1 MIPITLG
8 ILTLIFSLIHLI
20 PGDPAM
26 QIAGEGARP
35 EDVANVRKALGLDQ
49 PLWKQYVTYI
59 GNLARGDLGR
69 SFRTNESVAKEIAA
83 RYPATMQL
91 AFGAMFVALLVAF
104 PLGII
109 SAIYRN
115 SWIDNVARFFAL
127 IGVSMPSFWFGPLLI
142 IAFAINR
149 QWFPVS
155 GREDG
160 LKSLVLPSV
169 TMGLALAA
177 ILTRMIRVSL
187 ADELSQ
193 LYVTTAIAKGVTRG
207 KAIFRHALKNA
218 LIPVIT
224 ILALQFGS
232 LLTGAIITEQIFSW
246 PGLGRLLIQ
255 SITTRDYPQ
264 VQASILVI
272 ALTYIMV
279 NFISDLLY
287 GVVDPRIKLRVMK
300 TLKRLTRNFAFTAGL
315 LLTLVLVHR
324 GASPRRCS
332 RRTIRTSRTRRGGWR
347 RRRRSIRSASTT
359 SDATCSRASSSAR
372 ACRCGSASAWSS
384 SRR

>member
-1 MIPITLG
+1 MAQYIIRRLLQMIPITLG

-20 PGDPAM
+20 PGDPAV

-35 EDVANVRKALGLDQ
+35 QDIENVRKALGLDQ
-49 PLWKQYVTYI
+49 PLWKQYVTYL

-69 SFRTNESVAKEIAA
+69 SFRTGESVAQEIKA
-83 RYPATMQL
+83 RYPATIQL
-91 AFGAMFVALLVAF
+91 AFGSMVVALLVAF

-127 IGVSMPSFWFGPLLI
+127 VGVSMPSFWFGPLLI

-149 QWFPVS
+149 EWFPVS
-155 GREDG
+155 GREQG
-160 LKSLVLPSV
+160 LRSLVLPSV

-187 ADELSQ
+187 AEELNQ
-193 LYVTTAIAKGVTRG
+193 LYVTTAIAKGVTRV
-207 KAIFRHALKNA
+207 KAIFAHALKNA

-224 ILALQFGS
+224 VLALQFGS

-246 PGLGRLLIQ
+246 PGLGRLLIT
-255 SITTRDYPQ
+255 SISSRDYPQ

-279 NFISDLLY
+279 NFLSDLMY
-287 GVVDPRIKLRVMK
+287 GVVDPRIKLE
-300 TLKRLTRNFAFTAGL
+300 
-315 LLTLVLVHR
+315 
-324 GASPRRCS
+324 
-332 RRTIRTSRTRRGGWR
+332 
-347 RRRRSIRSASTT
+347 
-359 SDATCSRASSSAR
+359 
-372 ACRCGSASAWSS
+372 
-384 SRR
+384 

>member
-1 MIPITLG
+1 MTQYIIRRFLQMIPITLG

-20 PGDPAM
+20 PGDPAA
-26 QIAGEGARP
+26 QIAGEGASAK
-35 EDVANVRKALGLDQ
+35 DIAAVRTSLGLDQ
-49 PLWKQYVTYI
+49 PLWKQYVTYVT
-59 GNLARGDLGR
+59 GLAKGDLGT
-69 SFRTNESVAKEIAA
+69 SFRTRESVAREIGE

-91 AFGAMFVALLVAF
+91 AFGAMVVALLVAF

-155 GREDG
+155 GREEG
-160 LKSLVLPSV
+160 LKSLVLPSI
-169 TMGLALAA
+169 TMGMALAA

-187 ADELSQ
+187 AEELNQ
-193 LYVTTAIAKGVTRG
+193 LYVTTAIAKGVSRG

-246 PGLGRLLIQ
+246 PGLGRLLLQ
-255 SITTRDYPQ
+255 SIGTRDYPQ
-264 VQASILVI
+264 VQACILVI
-272 ALTYIMV
+272 AVTYIFV
-279 NFISDLLY
+279 NFLSDLLY
-287 GVVDPRIKLRVMK
+287 GVVDPRIKLE
-300 TLKRLTRNFAFTAGL
+300 
-315 LLTLVLVHR
+315 
-324 GASPRRCS
+324 
-332 RRTIRTSRTRRGGWR
+332 
-347 RRRRSIRSASTT
+347 
-359 SDATCSRASSSAR
+359 
-372 ACRCGSASAWSS
+372 
-384 SRR
+384 

>member
-1 MIPITLG
+1 MTQYIIRRILQMIPITLG

-35 EDVANVRKALGLDQ
+35 EDVAHVRKSLGLDQ
-49 PLWKQYVTYI
+49 PLWKQYVTYMT
-59 GNLARGDLGR
+59 NLARGDLGR
-69 SFRTNESVAKEIAA
+69 SFRTNESVAREIAA
-83 RYPATMQL
+83 RYPATMVL
-91 AFGAMFVALLVAF
+91 AFGSMLVALLVAF

-115 SWIDNVARFFAL
+115 SWIDNLARFFAL

-149 QWFPVS
+149 TWFPVS
-155 GREDG
+155 GREG
-160 LKSLVLPSV
+160 WRSLVLPSI
-169 TMGLALAA
+169 TMGLALSA

-187 ADELSQ
+187 AEELNQ
-193 LYVTTAIAKGVTRG
+193 LYVTTAVAKGVSRG

-272 ALTYIMV
+272 ALTYIFV

-287 GVVDPRIKLRVMK
+287 GVVDPRIKLE
-300 TLKRLTRNFAFTAGL
+300 
-315 LLTLVLVHR
+315 
-324 GASPRRCS
+324 
-332 RRTIRTSRTRRGGWR
+332 
-347 RRRRSIRSASTT
+347 
-359 SDATCSRASSSAR
+359 
-372 ACRCGSASAWSS
+372 
-384 SRR
+384 

>member
-1 MIPITLG
+1 
-8 ILTLIFSLIHLI
+8 FALIHLI
-20 PGDPAM
+20 PGDPAV

-35 EDVANVRKALGLDQ
+35 EDVAQVRKALGLDQ
-49 PLWKQYVTYI
+49 PLWKQYVTYL
-59 GNLARGDLGR
+59 GNLVRGDLGT
-69 SFRTNESVAKEIAA
+69 SFRTGTSVAEEIGA
-83 RYPATMQL
+83 RYPATIQL
-91 AFGAMFVALLVAF
+91 AAGAMFVALLVAF

-115 SWIDNVARFFAL
+115 SWIDNLARFFAL
-127 IGVSMPSFWFGPLLI
+127 VGVSMPSFWFGPLLI
-142 IAFAINR
+142 IAFAINY

-155 GREDG
+155 GREEG
-160 LKSLVLPSV
+160 FRSIVLPSL

-187 ADELSQ
+187 AEELNQ

-255 SITTRDYPQ
+255 SINTRDYPQ

-287 GVVDPRIKLRVMK
+287 GVVDPRIKLE
-300 TLKRLTRNFAFTAGL
+300 
-315 LLTLVLVHR
+315 
-324 GASPRRCS
+324 
-332 RRTIRTSRTRRGGWR
+332 
-347 RRRRSIRSASTT
+347 
-359 SDATCSRASSSAR
+359 
-372 ACRCGSASAWSS
+372 
-384 SRR
+384 

>member
-1 MIPITLG
+1 MAQYIVRRLLQLIPITLG
-8 ILTLIFSLIHLI
+8 ILTLIFSLIHMI
-20 PGDPAM
+20 PGDPAV

-35 EDVANVRKALGLDQ
+35 ADVIAIRKALGLDQ
-49 PLWKQYVTYI
+49 PLWSQYVHYLGRI
-59 GNLARGDLGR
+59 AHGDLGV
-69 SFRTNESVAKEIAA
+69 SFRTSTPVAQEIML
-83 RYPATMQL
+83 RYPATMEL
-91 AFGAMFVALLVAF
+91 AFGAMFVAILVAF
-104 PLGII
+104 PLGMI

-142 IAFAINR
+142 IAFAINHT
-149 QWFPVS
+149 WFPVS
-155 GREDG
+155 GREEG
-160 LKSLVLPSV
+160 LKSLVLPAV

-177 ILTRMIRVSL
+177 ILTRMIRVSV
-187 ADELSQ
+187 AEELNQ
-193 LYVTTAIAKGVTRG
+193 LYMTTAIAKGVTRS

-224 ILALQFGS
+224 VLALQFGS

-255 SITTRDYPQ
+255 SINTRDYPQ

-287 GVVDPRIKLRVMK
+287 AVVDPRIKL
-300 TLKRLTRNFAFTAGL
+300 
-315 LLTLVLVHR
+315 
-324 GASPRRCS
+324 S
-332 RRTIRTSRTRRGGWR
+332 
-347 RRRRSIRSASTT
+347 
-359 SDATCSRASSSAR
+359 
-372 ACRCGSASAWSS
+372 
-384 SRR
+384 

>member
-1 MIPITLG
+1 MTQYIIRRFLQMIPITLG

-20 PGDPAM
+20 PGDPAV

-35 EDVANVRKALGLDQ
+35 RDVQNVRIALGLDK
-49 PLWKQYVTYI
+49 PLWQQYVTYL
-59 GNLARGDLGR
+59 NRLAHGDLGR
-69 SFRTNESVAKEIAA
+69 SFRTNESVAKEIAV

-91 AFGAMFVALLVAF
+91 AFGAMLVALLVAF

-115 SWIDNVARFFAL
+115 SWIDNLARFFAL

-149 QWFPVS
+149 EWFPVS

-169 TMGLALAA
+169 TMGLALSA

-187 ADELSQ
+187 ADELGQ
-193 LYVTTAIAKGVTRG
+193 LYVTTAIAKGVTRS

-287 GVVDPRIKLRVMK
+287 GVVDPRIKLE
-300 TLKRLTRNFAFTAGL
+300 
-315 LLTLVLVHR
+315 
-324 GASPRRCS
+324 
-332 RRTIRTSRTRRGGWR
+332 
-347 RRRRSIRSASTT
+347 
-359 SDATCSRASSSAR
+359 
-372 ACRCGSASAWSS
+372 
-384 SRR
+384 

>member
-1 MIPITLG
+1 MTQYVIRRFLQMIPITLG
-8 ILTLIFSLIHLI
+8 ILTLVFSLIHLI
-20 PGDPAM
+20 PGDPAL

-35 EDVANVRKALGLDQ
+35 EDVVAVRKALGLDQ
-49 PLWKQYVTYI
+49 PLWKQYITYL

-69 SFRTNESVAKEIAA
+69 SFRTNESVAKEIGV
-83 RYPATMQL
+83 RYPATIQL
-91 AFGAMFVALLVAF
+91 AIASMIVALLVAF
-104 PLGII
+104 PLGIV

-127 IGVSMPSFWFGPLLI
+127 IGVSMPSFALGPLLI
-142 IAFAINR
+142 IAFAIKQ

-155 GREDG
+155 GREEG
-160 LKSLVLPSV
+160 LKSIVLPAL

-187 ADELSQ
+187 AEELNQ
-193 LYVTTAIAKGVTRG
+193 LYVTTAVAKGVTRA

-272 ALTYIMV
+272 ALTYILV
-279 NFISDLLY
+279 NFISDLMY
-287 GVVDPRIKLRVMK
+287 GVVDPRIKLE
-300 TLKRLTRNFAFTAGL
+300 
-315 LLTLVLVHR
+315 
-324 GASPRRCS
+324 
-332 RRTIRTSRTRRGGWR
+332 
-347 RRRRSIRSASTT
+347 
-359 SDATCSRASSSAR
+359 
-372 ACRCGSASAWSS
+372 
-384 SRR
+384 

>member
-1 MIPITLG
+1 MTQYIIRRFLQMIPITLG

-20 PGDPAM
+20 PGDPAA
-26 QIAGEGARP
+26 QIAGEGASAK
-35 EDVANVRKALGLDQ
+35 DIAAVRTSLGLDQ
-49 PLWKQYVTYI
+49 PLWKQYVTYVT
-59 GNLARGDLGR
+59 NLAKGDLGT
-69 SFRTNESVAKEIAA
+69 SFRTGESVAKEIGA
-83 RYPATMQL
+83 RYPATIQL
-91 AFGAMFVALLVAF
+91 AMGAMFVALLVAF

-155 GREDG
+155 GREEG
-160 LKSLVLPSV
+160 LKSLVLPSI

-187 ADELSQ
+187 AEELNQ
-193 LYVTTAIAKGVTRG
+193 LYVTTAIAKGVSRG

-255 SITTRDYPQ
+255 SISTRDYPQ

-279 NFISDLLY
+279 NFLSDLLY
-287 GVVDPRIKLRVMK
+287 GVVDPRIKLE
-300 TLKRLTRNFAFTAGL
+300 
-315 LLTLVLVHR
+315 
-324 GASPRRCS
+324 
-332 RRTIRTSRTRRGGWR
+332 
-347 RRRRSIRSASTT
+347 
-359 SDATCSRASSSAR
+359 
-372 ACRCGSASAWSS
+372 
-384 SRR
+384 

>member
-1 MIPITLG
+1 MAQYIIRRILQMIPITLG
-8 ILTLIFSLIHLI
+8 ILTLVFSLIHLI
-20 PGDPAM
+20 PGDPAAT
-26 QIAGEGARP
+26 IAGEGARP
-35 EDVANVRKALGLDQ
+35 EDILQVRKALGLDR
-49 PLWKQYVTYI
+49 PLWQQYITYL
-59 GNLARGDLGR
+59 GNVAHGDLGR
-69 SFRTNESVAKEIAA
+69 SFRTNEKVSKEILA
-83 RYPATMQL
+83 RYPATLQL
-91 AFGAMFVALLVAF
+91 AFGAMLVALLVAL

-142 IAFAINR
+142 IAFAINHE
-149 QWFPVS
+149 WFPVS
-155 GREDG
+155 GREQG
-160 LKSLVLPSV
+160 LRSLVLPSL

-187 ADELSQ
+187 AEELNQ
-193 LYVTTAIAKGVTRG
+193 LYVTTAIAKGVTRV

-224 ILALQFGS
+224 VLALQFGS

-255 SITTRDYPQ
+255 SINTRDYPQ

-272 ALTYIMV
+272 AVTYILV

-287 GVVDPRIKLRVMK
+287 GVVDPRIKLE
-300 TLKRLTRNFAFTAGL
+300 
-315 LLTLVLVHR
+315 
-324 GASPRRCS
+324 
-332 RRTIRTSRTRRGGWR
+332 
-347 RRRRSIRSASTT
+347 
-359 SDATCSRASSSAR
+359 
-372 ACRCGSASAWSS
+372 
-384 SRR
+384 

>member
-1 MIPITLG
+1 MTQYIIRRFLQMIPITLG

-35 EDVANVRKALGLDQ
+35 QDVLNVRKALGLDQ
-49 PLWKQYVTYI
+49 PLWKQYVTYLN
-59 GNLARGDLGR
+59 NLAHGDLGQ
-69 SFRTNESVAKEIAA
+69 SFRTNQSVAREIAV

-104 PLGII
+104 PLGIV

-149 QWFPVS
+149 EWFPVS

-169 TMGLALAA
+169 TMGLALSA

-187 ADELSQ
+187 ADELGQ
-193 LYVTTAIAKGVTRG
+193 LYVTTAIAKGVTRA

-279 NFISDLLY
+279 KFLSDLMY
-287 GVVDPRIKLRVMK
+287 AVVDPRIKLE
-300 TLKRLTRNFAFTAGL
+300 
-315 LLTLVLVHR
+315 
-324 GASPRRCS
+324 
-332 RRTIRTSRTRRGGWR
+332 
-347 RRRRSIRSASTT
+347 
-359 SDATCSRASSSAR
+359 
-372 ACRCGSASAWSS
+372 
-384 SRR
+384 

>member
-1 MIPITLG
+1 MTQYIIRRLLQMIPITLG

-35 EDVANVRKALGLDQ
+35 EDVLSVRKALGLDQ

-59 GNLARGDLGR
+59 GNVAQGDLGR
-69 SFRTNESVAKEIAA
+69 SFRTGESVSKEISA

-91 AFGAMFVALLVAF
+91 AFGSMFVALLVAF

-109 SAIYRN
+109 SAIYRS

-127 IGVSMPSFWFGPLLI
+127 VGVSMPSFWFGPLLI
-142 IAFAINR
+142 IAFAIHL

-155 GREDG
+155 GREEG
-160 LKSLVLPSV
+160 LKSIVLPSL

-187 ADELSQ
+187 AEELNQ
-193 LYVTTAIAKGVTRG
+193 LYFTTAVAKGVGRG
-207 KAIFRHALKNA
+207 KAIFIHAMRNA
-218 LIPVIT
+218 LIPVVT
-224 ILALQFGS
+224 IIGLQFGS

-255 SITTRDYPQ
+255 SISTRDYPQ
-264 VQASILVI
+264 VQASIMVI
-272 ALTYIMV
+272 ALTYIAI
-279 NFISDLLY
+279 NFLTDLVY
-287 GVVDPRIKLRVMK
+287 GFIDPRIKY
-300 TLKRLTRNFAFTAGL
+300 
-315 LLTLVLVHR
+315 
-324 GASPRRCS
+324 
-332 RRTIRTSRTRRGGWR
+332 
-347 RRRRSIRSASTT
+347 
-359 SDATCSRASSSAR
+359 D
-372 ACRCGSASAWSS
+372 
-384 SRR
+384 

>member
-1 MIPITLG
+1 MTQYIIRRLLQMIPITLG

-35 EDVANVRKALGLDQ
+35 EDIANVRKALGLDE

-59 GNLARGDLGR
+59 TNLAKGDLGT
-69 SFRTNESVAKEIAA
+69 SFRTGEKVSTEISA

-91 AFGAMFVALLVAF
+91 AFGSMFVALLVAF

-149 QWFPVS
+149 TWFPVS
-155 GREDG
+155 GREEG
-160 LKSLVLPSV
+160 LRSLVLPSI

-187 ADELSQ
+187 ADELGQ
-193 LYVTTAIAKGVTRG
+193 LYVTTAIAKGVTRA

-287 GVVDPRIKLRVMK
+287 GIVDPRIKLQ
-300 TLKRLTRNFAFTAGL
+300 
-315 LLTLVLVHR
+315 
-324 GASPRRCS
+324 
-332 RRTIRTSRTRRGGWR
+332 
-347 RRRRSIRSASTT
+347 
-359 SDATCSRASSSAR
+359 
-372 ACRCGSASAWSS
+372 
-384 SRR
+384 

>member
-1 MIPITLG
+1 MTQYIIRRVLQMIPITLG

-20 PGDPAM
+20 PGDPAA

-35 EDVANVRKALGLDQ
+35 QDIENVRKQLGLDQ
-49 PLWKQYVTYI
+49 PLWKQYVTYL

-69 SFRTNESVAKEIAA
+69 SFRTNESVAREIRD

-104 PLGII
+104 PLGVI

-127 IGVSMPSFWFGPLLI
+127 VGVSMPSFWFGPLLI

-149 QWFPVS
+149 EWFPVS
-155 GREDG
+155 GREAG
-160 LKSLVLPSV
+160 LRSLVLPSL

-187 ADELSQ
+187 AEELTQ
-193 LYVTTAIAKGVTRG
+193 LYVTTAIAKGVTRA
-207 KAIFRHALKNA
+207 KAIFAHALKNA

-224 ILALQFGS
+224 VLALQFGS

-287 GVVDPRIKLRVMK
+287 GVADPRIKLE
-300 TLKRLTRNFAFTAGL
+300 
-315 LLTLVLVHR
+315 
-324 GASPRRCS
+324 
-332 RRTIRTSRTRRGGWR
+332 
-347 RRRRSIRSASTT
+347 
-359 SDATCSRASSSAR
+359 
-372 ACRCGSASAWSS
+372 
-384 SRR
+384 